1 MSAHIASPESFTSDS
16 NAASGELMDRFL
28 QVSHLLRTTLARHF
42 SEFGLT
48 DVRFAVL
55 RTVRSFEPEG
65 CTQSELA
72 ARLNQCESSISML
85 IDRMRNDGL
94 LYRLRSKSDRRKR
107 LLMLSSDGRRLLEQA
122 EALHIRR
129 MDHLL
134 APLDGDHRRQLQSTL
149 EVLYRTLIPQE
160 PLAAEA
166 QPTRKGAADVE
177 ERRSA

>member
-1 MSAHIASPESFTSDS
+1 MSAHIASPEPFAPES

-55 RTVRSFEPEG
+55 RTVRSFEPDG

-107 LLMLSSDGRRLLEQA
+107 LLMLSTEGRRLLEQA
-122 EALHIRR
+122 EAWHVRR
-129 MDHLL
+129 MDRLL

-149 EVLYRTLIPQE
+149 DVLYRTLIPHASLADEVE
-160 PLAAEA
+160 PERNRAAE
-166 QPTRKGAADVE
+166 VE
-177 ERRSA
+177 ERRTA